1 MAVQEH
7 VPSAVGRRAFLKG
20 AAVAAAAA
28 SFPAGEALAHK
39 AKPKANN
46 NQIWLMTSAFAADP
60 DFEAVVA
67 RAKALGAQGLEL
79 CVFRRDTDRNDH
91 IATHLDYDAF
101 TSERAKKVVEICNRE
116 GLRISVGAYDNL
128 IGGNPDLQVVNQNHI
143 LKLIRIAAM
152 LGGDVNDVVCGTFV
166 GYDQKLGAEDGGFE
180 KNLEKFKKVFAP
192 ILRYAKDL
200 GVTVCVENC
209 PMEGWVPASSPVCY
223 CNLPGCLAAR
233 KLMYAILDDSSNLQ
247 ETYDPSHDIWQHID
261 PSDVINAM
269 DFSKLRRV
277 HIKGTRNFP
286 DDEEAVNWGR
296 LFPRQRV
303 SDALAAKAGLPAL
316 APDEKGGNWDR
327 MNYEPRLPGFGG
339 SDSCDW
345 TKFLETL
352 MAKGYRHPFV
362 IENEGCNSS
371 HTGNMGATMQGFR
384 ATILN
389 TAPVV
394 WPLGP
399 DGYAFDAADMK
410 PMTDRFA
417 KDLPVVT
424 MDKLTA

>member
-1 MAVQEH
+1 MNRREFFKSAAALA
-7 VPSAVGRRAFLKG
+7 AVGT
-20 AAVAAAAA
+20 VA
-28 SFPAGEALAHK
+28 PKALAHA
-39 AKPKANN
+39 AKPKAGNN
-46 NQIWLMTSAFAADP
+46 PIWLMTSAFASDP
-60 DFEAVVA
+60 DFESVVE
-67 RAKALGAQGLEL
+67 RAKSVGAQGLEL
-79 CVFRRDTDRNDH
+79 CVFRRDTDRQDH
-91 IATHLDYDAF
+91 IATHLDYDNF
-101 TSERAKKVVEICNRE
+101 TPERAKRVIEICNRE

-128 IGGNPDLQVVNQNHI
+128 IGGKPELQVVNQNHI

-152 LGGDVNDVVCGTFV
+152 LGGDANDVVCGTFV
-166 GYDQKLGAEDGGFE
+166 GYDVDLSNGENGFE
-180 KNLEKFKKVFAP
+180 KNLLKFKKVFTP

-209 PMEGWVPASSPVCY
+209 PMEGWRPVSSTDCY

-233 KLMYAILDDSSNLQ
+233 KLMYAILDDDSALQ

-269 DFSKLRRV
+269 DFRKLRRV

-286 DDEEAVNWGR
+286 NDAEAVHWGR
-296 LFPRQRV
+296 LFPMQNV
-303 SDALAAKAGLPAL
+303 DAALAKKAGVPLPSC
-316 APDEKGGNWDR
+316 EWDR
-327 MNYEPRLPGFGG
+327 LNYEPRLPGFGG

-352 MAKGYRHPFV
+352 MAKGYGNPFV

-371 HTGNMGATMQGFR
+371 HTGNMGATLQGFK

-394 WPLGP
+394 WSLGP
-399 DGYAFDAADMK
+399 NGYEFDRSALK
-410 PMTDRFA
+410 PMIVPAVDP
-417 KDLPVVT
+417 KVVT
-424 MDKLTA
+424 MADLA